1 MTIEEGLVNYVLS
14 QSGVTALIGTRIAPA
29 PLRQESPLPA
39 ITYQL
44 ISVEDGLL
52 HDGPLGLPQPRIQMD
67 CWSSSYAGAKA
78 LAAAVKVAIHAYKGL
93 MGTVQVEQAS
103 VVNLVDSYEP
113 NTGKWRVI
121 VDTVIQYKE

>member
-1 MTIEEGLVNYVLS
+1 MTIEEGLVDYVLDQAGITS
-14 QSGVTALIGTRIAPA
+14 LIGTRIAPA
-29 PLRQESPLPA
+29 PLSQKSTLPA

-44 ISVEDGLL
+44 ISVEDALL
-52 HDGPLGLPQPRIQMD
+52 HDGPMGLPQPRIQLD
-67 CWSSSYAGAKA
+67 CWASSYAGVKA
-78 LAAAVKVAIHAYKGL
+78 LAAAVKVAIHGYKGT